1 MRPRALAA
9 ASALALLSPRPA
21 LAEPAPRRLELR
33 LPSAARTP
41 QRLAMRSA
49 PEAPAA
55 PAAQAAPPPAATA
68 PAPTAADEV
77 EPAQATAAEVERA
90 VASAVATAPALRRGD
105 ESLAFRFDLGFA
117 LDGAAASGE
126 PTLAGHPVEPGS
138 LAEVRSYGFGDV
150 FLGSR
155 GLILPN
161 INAFLSASY
170 RIAPSLG
177 AQAPIAEPRGFAN
190 DIQIRSGWAELRDVG
205 PRRWSSPLRLRA
217 GRFYIYGPWVTHVDG
232 FTARWDGRAV
242 QASATLGGRVTELTS
257 GTRGGLPMPLLQLT
271 VRGDLTASRRRLP
284 LVAGAELLGMAERIH
299 TRAYAAWQPSAG
311 FGLGATVR
319 ALGGALVHEQ
329 LTLRARLREVSNVYA
344 ELSHRHGDDWRWDP
358 SLATWSDADPGS
370 ARRYLELGPV
380 LPRLVAQ
387 VRAGTVLFDN
397 IDLLARAATALDLS
411 DALATKS
418 SFSAGYLELG
428 GGLEVRLRRTLAVG
442 AIVTT
447 RTTRRTEVAPVADV
461 IGEPSALPV
470 DGSYGET
477 AFIEAGATARLSL
490 GARTLTFGGELF
502 ARRTQ
507 FAELYSPT
515 DEDPLP
521 ELRTRST
528 YFGGR
533 ASVDAW
539 IGDTLRVLARY
550 EVVSERKLAPE
561 ITGFKALRVIA
572 EATF

>member
-1 MRPRALAA
+1 MRTLAIAAAALAA
-9 ASALALLSPRPA
+9 LAPEQALAD
-21 LAEPAPRRLELR
+21 PAPRPVDLR
-33 LPSAARTP
+33 LRTAP
-41 QRLAMRSA
+41 RSMRLAMRGPA
-49 PEAPAA
+49 TAAA
-55 PAAQAAPPPAATA
+55 PAATTPAPEPPALEP
-68 PAPTAADEV
+68 PAPEDV
-77 EPAQATAAEVERA
+77 VERA

-105 ESLAFRFDLGFA
+105 ESVAFRFDLGFA
-117 LDGAAASGE
+117 LDGAATSGD
-126 PTLAGHPVEPGS
+126 PTLAGHTIEPGS
-138 LAEVRSYGFGDV
+138 FAETRSYGFGDV

-155 GLILPN
+155 GLVLPN

-170 RIAPSLG
+170 RIAPALS
-177 AQAPIAEPRGFAN
+177 ATAPIAEPRGFAN
-190 DIQIRSGWAELRDVG
+190 NLQIRSGWAELRDVG

-242 QASATLGGRVTELTS
+242 QASATLGGRVSELTS
-257 GTRGGLPMPLLQLT
+257 GARGGLPMPLLQLT
-271 VRGDLTASRRRLP
+271 IRGDLTASRRRLP
-284 LVAGAELLGMAERIH
+284 LVAGAELLGMAERLH
-299 TRAYAAWQPSAG
+299 TRAYAAWQPSPT

-319 ALGGALVHEQ
+319 ALGGAIVHEQ
-329 LTLRARLREVSNVYA
+329 LTLRARLREVSNLYA

-358 SLATWSDADPGS
+358 SLASWSDADTSG

-397 IDLLARAATALDLS
+397 IDLLARVASAVDLS
-411 DALATKS
+411 DPQTSKS

-447 RTTRRTEVAPVADV
+447 RSTRRTQVEPVTDI
-461 IGEPSALPV
+461 IGEASPLPV

-477 AFIEAGATARLSL
+477 TFIEAGATARLSL

-507 FAELYSPT
+507 FAELYTPT
-515 DEDPLP
+515 DDDPLP

-550 EVVSERKLAPE
+550 DVVSERKLAPE